1 MNLNYNGN
9 TIRIDDETFD
19 LNGESTLLSL
29 RNGGGKTVLVQMV
42 TSLFV
47 HKTYRDF
54 GDRSFQ
60 NYFTTNQPTFIMT
73 EWKLDEGQGYF
84 LAGMMVRKCQ
94 NLEENNQEPLEM
106 INFTG
111 FYKDACEYDL
121 DNIPVIDTSNGN
133 KMLKGFGA
141 CKREMEQLKKK
152 ADAEFDYYD
161 MCQPYQRTHYFNKLK
176 EYQINYKEWETIIKK
191 VNQKESGL
199 SELFANAKDEK
210 GLVEKWFLDA
220 IENKLNQESNRIK
233 NFQKLAYKFICQYR
247 ENQSKIKRKEIIEQ
261 YFTDA
266 KELEEEIEL
275 YCQAGQELEQH
286 KGEIAAFIHSVNE
299 MVAELKKSLEEKQQE
314 EEQFAQQLKQIEHE
328 KISYDIY
335 QLEDEKTE
343 YVQNRV
349 ASEMRINSAVYA
361 KEQADRELCKY
372 QCARLFEEATDFREQ
387 ISQWREQIRMLTEEQ
402 KDRSEEREQLGSMLY
417 TYYKNEEAKCMEKV
431 QQHQKQ
437 IEDFEKEKQDTLCKK
452 AQETE
457 AAKENALNIGTLQQ
471 KLKGYD
477 ITEQKFNKK
486 YEQNFARNMVG
497 EYETAT
503 FELATKKFQDEALEA
518 KNGYSRCA
526 EKQMTLKK
534 EAEKINQQ
542 KEEIQVSY
550 LRGVHEFE
558 KINALLGRMQEEE
571 IRRRTMMQYVEAPD
585 SELDEKI
592 LLMERFERK
601 IGELVL
607 VQDEL
612 KQKRS
617 LLEKEYENLKQGKVV
632 ELSEAIIGFFEE
644 QNISF
649 LYGMEWLKKNG
660 RTVEENQQ
668 LTRQNPF
675 LPYSIILNRKDME
688 KLQKVGKEIYTNFPI
703 PVVARED
710 LEHALSDES
719 CLISFGK
726 ISFFVMFNTH
736 LLNPKQLEHMLKE
749 KLDRIEELKEKIG
762 IKSEELREYRE
773 YLSEIKQQTF
783 TLEKIEKTKK
793 QIVEKQEEQEQL
805 QVAEVECRQKK
816 KQNEDAQKEN
826 EKQMRMFD
834 EKMKYCA
841 SRDEAF
847 AELVAAYERYIE
859 DRQALE
865 LQKRKKADAEEQVRL
880 CETKINDLEHNL
892 FQLRNTKRS
901 VEQQQT
907 EMQEQKSIY
916 TTYEHVK
923 VEWEQEVFELTKAKA
938 RYEAITSGI
947 LASLKDLQENVK
959 KEEERY
965 QRKKKELDKR
975 NKYGFEDA
983 EYAQLVVSE
992 EQIEHLEE
1000 NKKLADKEENAAKEE
1015 NITLNEKISALSTR
1029 IEERQ
1034 RNLVEKR
1041 GSKDLVEREKIVHL
1055 DFDARLKLVKYD
1067 KKKKEKEMEET
1078 KERLDAFCSTQD
1090 AMADC
1095 VDFERT
1101 GKEEL
1106 PNLSSYTREELRDC
1120 QGELRKEWK
1129 AKKNKMEKQKRETEK
1144 KVLSIKEKAIYQE
1157 DFFKKGLEHFLE
1169 LIEQAEDMKTQ
1180 LQTLLAS
1187 YHGILQKLE
1196 VDLQNVDKERKNVEE
1211 NFFEYIKDMDGHM
1224 RKIDKNSTISVR
1236 GRSIKMLKI
1245 QVPSWDDNKELY
1257 RRKLSDYV
1265 EYFIQSGLKVIEEDG
1280 NVEELLGKI
1289 LTSRNLYDEV
1299 VGIGNIGI
1307 RLYKIE
1313 AEREVLISWKEV
1325 SENSGGEGFLSAF
1338 VILTCLLSYMRRD
1351 ENDLFATGEEG
1362 KVLIMDN
1369 PFAQTNAEHLLK
1381 PLMDMAKKTNTQLIC
1396 LSGLGGDSIY
1406 NRFDNI
1412 YVLNLETSNIRQG
1425 MQYMRINHV
1434 KGKEIKNMVLSQFK
1448 VEQTDLLNWEEV

>member
-106 INFTG
+106 INFRG

-121 DNIPVIDTSNGN
+121 HNIPVIDTSNGN
-133 KMLKGFGA
+133 KILKGFGA
-141 CKREMEQLKKK
+141 GKREMEQLKKK

-220 IENKLNQESNRIK
+220 IENKLNQDSNRIK

-314 EEQFAQQLKQIEHE
+314 EEQFAQQLNQIEHE

-335 QLEDEKTE
+335 QLEDKKTE

-471 KLKGYD
+471 NLKGYD

-526 EKQMTLKK
+526 EKQITLKK

-550 LRGVHEFE
+550 LRCVHELE
-558 KINALLGRMQEEE
+558 KLNALLGQMQEEE
-571 IRRRTMMQYVEAPD
+571 IRRRQ
-585 SELDEKI
+585 
-592 LLMERFERK
+592 
-601 IGELVL
+601 
-607 VQDEL
+607 
-612 KQKRS
+612 
-617 LLEKEYENLKQGKVV
+617 
-632 ELSEAIIGFFEE
+632 
-644 QNISF
+644 
-649 LYGMEWLKKNG
+649 
-660 RTVEENQQ
+660 
-668 LTRQNPF
+668 
-675 LPYSIILNRKDME
+675 
-688 KLQKVGKEIYTNFPI
+688 
-703 PVVARED
+703 
-710 LEHALSDES
+710 
-719 CLISFGK
+719 
-726 ISFFVMFNTH
+726 
-736 LLNPKQLEHMLKE
+736 
-749 KLDRIEELKEKIG
+749 
-762 IKSEELREYRE
+762 
-773 YLSEIKQQTF
+773 
-783 TLEKIEKTKK
+783 
-793 QIVEKQEEQEQL
+793 
-805 QVAEVECRQKK
+805 
-816 KQNEDAQKEN
+816 
-826 EKQMRMFD
+826 
-834 EKMKYCA
+834 
-841 SRDEAF
+841 
-847 AELVAAYERYIE
+847 
-859 DRQALE
+859 
-865 LQKRKKADAEEQVRL
+865 
-880 CETKINDLEHNL
+880 
-892 FQLRNTKRS
+892 
-901 VEQQQT
+901 
-907 EMQEQKSIY
+907 
-916 TTYEHVK
+916 
-923 VEWEQEVFELTKAKA
+923 
-938 RYEAITSGI
+938 
-947 LASLKDLQENVK
+947 
-959 KEEERY
+959 
-965 QRKKKELDKR
+965 
-975 NKYGFEDA
+975 
-983 EYAQLVVSE
+983 
-992 EQIEHLEE
+992 
-1000 NKKLADKEENAAKEE
+1000 
-1015 NITLNEKISALSTR
+1015 
-1029 IEERQ
+1029 
-1034 RNLVEKR
+1034 
-1041 GSKDLVEREKIVHL
+1041 
-1055 DFDARLKLVKYD
+1055 
-1067 KKKKEKEMEET
+1067 
-1078 KERLDAFCSTQD
+1078 
-1090 AMADC
+1090 
-1095 VDFERT
+1095 
-1101 GKEEL
+1101 
-1106 PNLSSYTREELRDC
+1106 
-1120 QGELRKEWK
+1120 
-1129 AKKNKMEKQKRETEK
+1129 
-1144 KVLSIKEKAIYQE
+1144 
-1157 DFFKKGLEHFLE
+1157 
-1169 LIEQAEDMKTQ
+1169 
-1180 LQTLLAS
+1180 
-1187 YHGILQKLE
+1187 
-1196 VDLQNVDKERKNVEE
+1196 
-1211 NFFEYIKDMDGHM
+1211 
-1224 RKIDKNSTISVR
+1224 
-1236 GRSIKMLKI
+1236 
-1245 QVPSWDDNKELY
+1245 
-1257 RRKLSDYV
+1257 
-1265 EYFIQSGLKVIEEDG
+1265 
-1280 NVEELLGKI
+1280 
-1289 LTSRNLYDEV
+1289 
-1299 VGIGNIGI
+1299 
-1307 RLYKIE
+1307 
-1313 AEREVLISWKEV
+1313 
-1325 SENSGGEGFLSAF
+1325 
-1338 VILTCLLSYMRRD
+1338 
-1351 ENDLFATGEEG
+1351 
-1362 KVLIMDN
+1362 
-1369 PFAQTNAEHLLK
+1369 
-1381 PLMDMAKKTNTQLIC
+1381 
-1396 LSGLGGDSIY
+1396 
-1406 NRFDNI
+1406 
-1412 YVLNLETSNIRQG
+1412 
-1425 MQYMRINHV
+1425 
-1434 KGKEIKNMVLSQFK
+1434 
-1448 VEQTDLLNWEEV
+1448 